1 MYRAYRSAPST
12 RPQPIGLERGAT
24 FAGLSDEMDPFTK
37 QYYNRLWRSQ
47 IPGTDLWVIFLSSEF
62 REYFTYMYFC
72 ITGLNTSSIR
82 QQFNTVAKQLEAGRR
97 IVGTAWNTRNPSY
110 V

>member
-1 MYRAYRSAPST
+1 
-12 RPQPIGLERGAT
+12 
-24 FAGLSDEMDPFTK
+24 
-37 QYYNRLWRSQ
+37 
-47 IPGTDLWVIFLSSEF
+47 LSSEF